1 MTMTLK
7 LRNRVYIFLLCVSIL
22 IFIMSLV
29 SFFYLIINNIK
40 TPENFQKNFDLIPG
54 LCPYNKIASFISILI
69 FPLFA
74 SIFCFAILQGF
85 EKTAALEIQ
94 FFTGFVISCL
104 LESIRFFI
112 PLFELWN
119 SYSEFVKFIGKIII
133 AGRLLVPLSFL
144 FSIIF
149 SSSDQRQNS
158 ERNMFIMFL
167 SAALLGFCYP
177 INTAAIT
184 SNFSIAWGYK
194 ELFVSIRFLIFTCT
208 VITLLQNAYISST
221 KEMYMKAFS
230 SPVFFLGYAL
240 LCSTD
245 SFLELAVSA
254 SSLVT
259 GAIIYLSSIHR
270 LEN

>member
-1 MTMTLK
+1 MTLK
-7 LRNRVYIFLLCVSIL
+7 FRNRVFIFLLCMSLL
-22 IFIMSLV
+22 IFFFSLA
-29 SFFYLIINNIK
+29 SFFYLVINNVK
-40 TPENFQKNFDLIPG
+40 TPENFLQDFDLIPG
-54 LCPYNKIASFISILI
+54 LCPYNKIASFISILV

-74 SIFCFAILQGF
+74 AIFCFAILQGF

-104 LESIRFFI
+104 LESVRFFI
-112 PLFELWN
+112 PMLELWN

-133 AGRLLVPLSFL
+133 AGRILAPLSFL

-158 ERNMFIMFL
+158 ERNMFILFL

-194 ELFVSIRFLIFTCT
+194 GLFIAIRFVFFACT
-208 VITLLQNAYISST
+208 VITILQSAYISST
-221 KEMYMKAFS
+221 KEMYVKAFS
-230 SPVFFLGYAL
+230 APLFFLGYAL

-245 SFLELAVSA
+245 SFFELAVSV
-254 SSLVT
+254 SSMIT
-259 GAIIYLSSIHR
+259 GAIIYLAAIHN